1 MNKATLK
8 DQADRDKISNS
19 LDQTFLVEAGA
30 GSGKTA
36 GLVKRMVALLAEGRC
51 EPQKMAA
58 VTFTRKAAGELKE
71 RFQVGIEERRRQ
83 ESDRQVR
90 VRLTEALEK
99 IERIF
104 TGTIHAFCA
113 RLLRERPIEAGIA
126 PDFTEIEGLEE
137 KMLEETAWEQYLVEV
152 GANNPQLLDRLDELD
167 LSHRDLQKAF
177 QELNLYPDVEIV
189 KQQTNKPDFNA
200 ARKELD
206 LFLQKVGPMLRPDM
220 PDKGWD
226 GLQSKIR
233 AALRW
238 KTLFNLQDDRFFVRL
253 LGRLDGSCELTLIRW
268 HQDKAEVKALKE
280 QFAAYQEDFIKP
292 ALDAWL
298 AYRHY
303 HLLEFIEPAVKHY
316 REMRIRENLLNYQD
330 LLMLTAKLLRD
341 NSEVRSYFQQAY
353 THLLVDEFQDTD
365 PIQAEIMFY
374 LTGKKVDE
382 KDWTKLT
389 PRPGSL
395 FVVGDPKQSIYRFR
409 RADIATYDQV
419 KQLIKGSGGEILNLS
434 TNFRSLPGL
443 IDWGNTAF
451 EKLFSPIKPPYQAQF
466 TAMDSIQVN
475 QGGCTE
481 GLLSLPVDNIKWDKQ
496 EKIAATDAEKVADW
510 IEQAISGGIRLS
522 RSEEE
527 IKRGL
532 GETAKASDFLVI
544 VKNKLN
550 MTLYARAL
558 EKRGIAFSLSGGG
571 GLAESAELK
580 ELLNL
585 LKALA
590 DPENPVPLVATLR
603 GIFFGFS
610 DDLLYRFKQAGGQ
623 FNLLVPVPDKAD
635 QDLQDRFSSAFHAM
649 RCYRVWT
656 KKLPPSSAIEKIAD
670 GLGLISYALAGEMG
684 RGRAGSIVQA
694 LELLR
699 SLESRGKISFGGA
712 VDFLERLLEEGV
724 EEELSIDGGSTPAV
738 RIINLHKAKGLE
750 APVVILANP
759 GNHKVFDPSLHV
771 ARTAGFVEGYLVI
784 EKIIN
789 DYGKVETLALP
800 PKWDSKKEEEEK
812 YRDAEYIRLLYV
824 AATRAKN
831 ILVISTYQGKPE
843 KSPWHPLEEFLN
855 EQNCR
860 EAFSALQPPLKTTA
874 QQLVAEPGPGSE
886 PETGLEPGSE
896 PEPGP
901 EPEPEPG
908 SAPEPESETETGSA
922 PEPEPGPISVDMMQA
937 AASSVSNGLKSISET
952 TYRHISGTAL
962 HSGEELP
969 ERQTRG
975 RGTAWG
981 TAVHIALDY
990 LVSENIINP
999 AGSGRTGV
1007 RAEDLQQ
1014 AAETAALEAE
1024 LSESQKDELQ
1034 QTLKDLVASAFW
1046 QRISAAADLMSE
1058 IPFGSWEA
1066 NTYSTGI
1073 VDLAFRDN
1081 SGWVLVDYKSD
1092 AIENHAHRQALV
1104 EHYRPQL
1111 EFYRKS
1117 WEEITG
1123 EKVTE
1128 CALFFTDKLFYAVL

>member
-8 DQADRDKISNS
+8 DQAARDKISSS

-36 GLVKRMVALLAEGRC
+36 GLVKRMVALLAEGKC

-71 RFQVGIEERRRQ
+71 RFQVGIEERWRQ
-83 ESDRQVR
+83 ESDQQVR
-90 VRLTEALEK
+90 ERLTEALEK

-104 TGTIHAFCA
+104 TGTIHSFCA

-137 KMLEETAWEQYLVEV
+137 KLLEETAWEQYLVEV
-152 GANNPQLLDRLDELD
+152 GAKTPKLLDKLDELN
-167 LSHRDLQKAF
+167 LSHSDVQKAF
-177 QELNLYPDVEIV
+177 QDLNLYPDVQII
-189 KQQTNKPDFNA
+189 KQQTNKPDFDP
-200 ARKELD
+200 ARKELG
-206 LFLQKVGPMLRPDM
+206 LFLQKAGPMLRQDEPE
-220 PDKGWD
+220 KGWD
-226 GLQSKIR
+226 DLQSKIR
-233 AALRW
+233 TAQRW
-238 KTLFNLQDDRFFVRL
+238 NDLFNLKDDLFFVRL
-253 LGRLDGSCELTLIRW
+253 LGKLGGGFKPTYIRW
-268 HQDKAEVKALKE
+268 HQDKDEVKALE
-280 QFAAYQEDFIKP
+280 DQFALFQEAYVKP
-292 ALDAWL
+292 ALAAWL
-298 AYRHY
+298 VYRHY
-303 HLLEFIEPAVKHY
+303 HLLEFIEPAVKQY
-316 REMRIRENLLNYQD
+316 REMRIRENLINYQD
-330 LLMLTAKLLRD
+330 LLMLTARLLKE
-341 NSEVRSYFQQAY
+341 NSEVRAYFQQAY
-353 THLLVDEFQDTD
+353 SHLLVDEFQDTD

-374 LTGKKVDE
+374 LTGQELDE

-451 EKLFSPIKPPYQAQF
+451 EKLFSPIKPPYQAEF

-475 QGGCTE
+475 KGGCTE
-481 GLLSLPVDNIKWDKQ
+481 GLLSIQVDKIKGDSQ
-496 EKIAATDAEKVADW
+496 ENIAAAEAEKVASW
-510 IEQAISGGIRLS
+510 IEKAILGGIRLS

-527 IKRGL
+527 LKRDHN
-532 GETAKASDFLVI
+532 ENTKASDFLVI
-544 VKNKLN
+544 VSKKAN
-550 MTLYARAL
+550 MTFYARAL

-571 GLAESAELK
+571 DLAESAELR

-585 LKALA
+585 LQALA
-590 DPENPVPLVATLR
+590 DPENPVPLVAALR

-610 DDLLYRFKQAGGQ
+610 DDLLYRFKQAGGK
-623 FNLLVPVPDKAD
+623 FNLLTPVPDKAD
-635 QDLQDRFSSAFHAM
+635 QDLQDRFNAARDTM
-649 RCYRVWT
+649 LRYWVWA

-670 GLGLISYALAGEMG
+670 QLGLIPYALAGEMG
-684 RGRAGSIVQA
+684 RGRAGSIMQS

-699 SLESRGKISFGGA
+699 SLESSGKISFAGA

-759 GNHKVFDPSLHV
+759 GNHKVYDPSLHV
-771 ARTAGFVEGYLVI
+771 TRSADSAEGYLVI
-784 EKIIN
+784 DKVIN
-789 DYGKVETLALP
+789 DYGTVEKLALP
-800 PKWDSKKEEEEK
+800 PQWDSKESEEVK

-831 ILVISTYQGKPE
+831 ILVISTYQGNPE
-843 KSPWHPLEEFLN
+843 KSPWYPLEGFLN
-855 EQNCR
+855 EKNCR
-860 EAFSALQPPLKTTA
+860 EAFSALQPNLEISA
-874 QQLVAEPGPGSE
+874 QQPAAVLK
-886 PETGLEPGSE
+886 
-896 PEPGP
+896 
-901 EPEPEPG
+901 
-908 SAPEPESETETGSA
+908 
-922 PEPEPGPISVDMMQA
+922 PINVDTMQA
-937 AASSVSNGLKSISET
+937 AAFSISSGLNSISEP
-952 TYRHISGTAL
+952 TYSHISGATL

-969 ERQTRG
+969 ERQGRG

-981 TAVHIALDY
+981 TAVHAALDY
-990 LVSENIINP
+990 LVSVKFVKP
-999 AGSGRTGV
+999 AGNGGEGV
-1007 RAEDLQQ
+1007 KTEDLQQ

-1024 LSESQKDELQ
+1024 LSATQKDELQ
-1034 QTLKDLVASAFW
+1034 QVLKDLVASAFW
-1046 QRISAAADLMSE
+1046 QRITAAAVVMSE
-1058 IPFGSWEA
+1058 TPFGSWEE

-1073 VDLAFRDN
+1073 VDLAFREN
-1081 SGWVLVDYKSD
+1081 GSWVLVDYKSD
-1092 AIENHAHRQALV
+1092 SIENDAHRQALV

-1111 EFYRKS
+1111 DFYRKN

-1123 EKVTE
+1123 EKVIE
-1128 CALFFTDKLFYAVL
+1128 CGLFFTDKLFYAKLF